1 MSTPP
6 LLPPQTSSNFIKQ
19 SRKKGMHD
27 LVPQIRNKWPCNFV
41 QERFGWFRLIM
52 VCVTY
57 FTPSSLFCDFGLNN
71 LNVICR
77 GVIVFLGHYFL
88 SAWMLRLPMKMFF
101 LGSLI
106 DQHFNGFFSIGGEAF
121 QSGYVKALVLLKAS
135 SLSLSPCSV
144 SDGLGVVSFIGLKSQ
159 ISDFVP
165 PPHLHSGKWGS
176 FFKRSLSL
184 WRFRMKKF
192 KREG

>member
-1 MSTPP
+1 
-6 LLPPQTSSNFIKQ
+6 
-19 SRKKGMHD
+19 
-27 LVPQIRNKWPCNFV
+27 
-41 QERFGWFRLIM
+41 
-52 VCVTY
+52 
-57 FTPSSLFCDFGLNN
+57 
-71 LNVICR
+71 
-77 GVIVFLGHYFL
+77 
-88 SAWMLRLPMKMFF
+88 MFF

-159 ISDFVP
+159 ISAFVP

-176 FFKRSLSL
+176 FFIVTVQDEKVQERRINSDQGRRPYCLYFSPKSRLHPFSRFAGSSL
-184 WRFRMKKF
+184 FRNVNSILLLNIDNE
-192 KREG
+192 RNLST